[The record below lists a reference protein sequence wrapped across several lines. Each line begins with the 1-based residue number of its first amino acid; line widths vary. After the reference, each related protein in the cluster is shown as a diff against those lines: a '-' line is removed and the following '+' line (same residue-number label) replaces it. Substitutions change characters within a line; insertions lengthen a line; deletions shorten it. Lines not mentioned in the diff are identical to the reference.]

1 MIRAAVLG
9 ADVSKSRSPAIHNAA
24 FRALGIE
31 GEYVALSAW
40 TARRFRALVA
50 KLRADGY
57 RYLNVTIPHKLAAA
71 RLAQRRGPEVRVS
84 AAANTLLFQ
93 RGGVRAENT
102 DGAGLIAALGDLGV
116 SPAGA
121 VIVMA
126 GAGGA
131 AAGALEALTRAG
143 ASIRVLARR
152 PAVARTLRARLP
164 ANRRA
169 QGHDRHLEPRRAD
182 RRAGGRLGADLGGA
196 RRRLGGRAPRAGV
209 DACAATPP
217 CWRWPTARRRRSR
230 TPSAPTTT
238 AMPTAWACSCTRPR
252 APSSWR

>member
-1 MIRAAVLG
+1 M
-9 ADVSKSRSPAIHNAA
+9 
-24 FRALGIE
+24 
-31 GEYVALSAW
+31 
-40 TARRFRALVA
+40 A

-152 PAVARTLRARLP
+152 PAVARTLRAAAAREP
-164 ANRRA
+164 PR
-169 QGHDRHLEPRRAD
+169 QGHDRHLE
-182 RRAGGRLGADLGGA
+182 
-196 RRRLGGRAPRAGV
+196 RAPR
-209 DACAATPP
+209 
-217 CWRWPTARRRRSR
+217 
-230 TPSAPTTT
+230 
-238 AMPTAWACSCTRPR
+238 
-252 APSSWR
+252 